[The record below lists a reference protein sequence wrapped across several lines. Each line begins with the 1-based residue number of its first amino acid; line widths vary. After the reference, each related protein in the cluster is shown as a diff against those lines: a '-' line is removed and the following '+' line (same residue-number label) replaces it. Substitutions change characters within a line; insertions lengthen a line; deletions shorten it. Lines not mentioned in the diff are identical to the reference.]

1 MKMLKVLHISG
12 ARGWGGNEQ
21 QLINIIPEMNSSI
34 TENIVLLLENSRL
47 KEECLFL
54 KIPFIIIEK
63 PKKHLFKTYSN
74 FRNIINKIQPDIIHF
89 HTSDFLTVYVLADL
103 LFHIKTP
110 TIYSRKSIL
119 KSTSFFG
126 KLRYNYK
133 NLTSIICVSQKVKD
147 NFSLILSNKNK
158 KKLCVIYDCV
168 PSSIIN
174 EDAEIILR
182 KEFSIPEK
190 NLIIGNIANH
200 NPAKDLKTLI
210 QTANFLIH
218 KLNTKNVTFIQIGE
232 FTKLTEDLKND
243 INKYHLQDYFIFTNK
258 LQYAYRYN
266 QQFDI
271 FIMTSEREGGPT
283 AVLEAMLFEKPIV
296 STNVGIVPEI
306 INNGKNGFIS
316 KIKDYQSLATNLDF
330 LIKNEQIRKSIL
342 IGNKDSILTNNS
354 AKIIAEKTIELYKK
368 ISQ

>member
-1 MKMLKVLHISG
+1 MLKILHVSG
-12 ARGWGGNEQ
+12 ARSWGGNEQ
-21 QLINIIPEMNSSI
+21 QLIDLIYELNLKGV
-34 TENIVLLLENSRL
+34 ENIVLGVKNSPL
-47 KEECLFL
+47 NEICSQKNINFLPALSTKLNKFKNYAFL
-54 KIPFIIIEK
+54 KNQITE
-63 PKKHLFKTYSN
+63 
-74 FRNIINKIQPDIIHF
+74 REPDIVHL
-89 HTSDFLTVYVLADL
+89 HTSDSLTTFVLSDL
-103 LFHIKTP
+103 LYGIKTP
-110 TIYSRKSIL
+110 SVFSKKGMGRSSSIL
-119 KSTSFFG
+119 SKF
-126 KLRYNYK
+126 KYNYK
-133 NLTSIICVSQKVKD
+133 NLTSIVCVSQKVKD

-168 PSSIIN
+168 PPSIIN

-218 KLNTKNVTFIQIGE
+218 KLNTRNVTFIQIGE

-271 FIMTSEREGGPT
+271 FVMTSEREGGPT

-342 IGNKDSILTNNS
+342 IGNKDYILTNNS